1 MNDYDSLSSLP
12 GAGPGSGL
20 PSTPQHRNVSNLVI
34 PAGGIDADIGDTLS
48 VRSWGSRGGKSYTSR
63 KSREGS
69 SHTRQ
74 EFGSIVRHVILK
86 AVLSQICSA
95 IERVNSGAPT
105 CMATTH
111 LIAVGTQGGFV
122 LVFDS
127 CQVFVPNSF
136 PRFKLCR
143 FKVIKW
149 FLGGLDLGS
158 NYGAVSS
165 LAFNSDS
172 TR

>member
-1 MNDYDSLSSLP
+1 
-12 GAGPGSGL
+12 
-20 PSTPQHRNVSNLVI
+20 
-34 PAGGIDADIGDTLS
+34 
-48 VRSWGSRGGKSYTSR
+48 
-63 KSREGS
+63 
-69 SHTRQ
+69 
-74 EFGSIVRHVILK
+74 
-86 AVLSQICSA
+86 
-95 IERVNSGAPT
+95 
-105 CMATTH
+105 MATTH

-127 CQVFVPNSF
+127 CQVLDPNF
-136 PRFKLCR
+136 ILILNFW

>member
-1 MNDYDSLSSLP
+1 
-12 GAGPGSGL
+12 
-20 PSTPQHRNVSNLVI
+20 
-34 PAGGIDADIGDTLS
+34 
-48 VRSWGSRGGKSYTSR
+48 
-63 KSREGS
+63 
-69 SHTRQ
+69 
-74 EFGSIVRHVILK
+74 
-86 AVLSQICSA
+86 
-95 IERVNSGAPT
+95 
-105 CMATTH
+105 MATTH

-127 CQVFVPNSF
+127 CQVLVPHSILSSN
-136 PRFKLCR
+136 LC

-172 TR
+172 TRLKKMEKVGLPPIALCRLLAGFARGQLVEWDITTGKVYSCYEQAS

>member
-1 MNDYDSLSSLP
+1 
-12 GAGPGSGL
+12 
-20 PSTPQHRNVSNLVI
+20 
-34 PAGGIDADIGDTLS
+34 
-48 VRSWGSRGGKSYTSR
+48 
-63 KSREGS
+63 
-69 SHTRQ
+69 
-74 EFGSIVRHVILK
+74 
-86 AVLSQICSA
+86 
-95 IERVNSGAPT
+95 
-105 CMATTH
+105 MATTH

-127 CQVFVPNSF
+127 CQVVF
-136 PRFKLCR
+136 PILILSSNVC

-172 TR
+172 TRLKRVKEKSVSGVNCKNVKEMGVKWEKNQDWYQLLCSGY

>member
-1 MNDYDSLSSLP
+1 
-12 GAGPGSGL
+12 
-20 PSTPQHRNVSNLVI
+20 
-34 PAGGIDADIGDTLS
+34 
-48 VRSWGSRGGKSYTSR
+48 
-63 KSREGS
+63 
-69 SHTRQ
+69 
-74 EFGSIVRHVILK
+74 
-86 AVLSQICSA
+86 
-95 IERVNSGAPT
+95 
-105 CMATTH
+105 MATTH

-127 CQVFVPNSF
+127 CQVLVPHSILSSN
-136 PRFKLCR
+136 LC

-172 TR
+172 TRLKKMEKVGLPPIALCRLLAGFARGQLVEWDITTGKVYSQPLYGPPPYKAIEILQFNPCYSCYAIWQTFTHRALAFSPPGTQTHLF

>member
-1 MNDYDSLSSLP
+1 
-12 GAGPGSGL
+12 
-20 PSTPQHRNVSNLVI
+20 
-34 PAGGIDADIGDTLS
+34 
-48 VRSWGSRGGKSYTSR
+48 
-63 KSREGS
+63 
-69 SHTRQ
+69 
-74 EFGSIVRHVILK
+74 
-86 AVLSQICSA
+86 
-95 IERVNSGAPT
+95 
-105 CMATTH
+105 MATTH

-127 CQVFVPNSF
+127 CQVLVPNSG
-136 PRFKLCR
+136 PRSYFC

-172 TR
+172 TRLKRMKVKKVGVKNETVGRE

>member
-1 MNDYDSLSSLP
+1 M
-12 GAGPGSGL
+12 
-20 PSTPQHRNVSNLVI
+20 
-34 PAGGIDADIGDTLS
+34 
-48 VRSWGSRGGKSYTSR
+48 
-63 KSREGS
+63 
-69 SHTRQ
+69 
-74 EFGSIVRHVILK
+74 ILK
-86 AVLSQICSA
+86 AVSSQICSA

-127 CQVFVPNSF
+127 CQVLDPNF
-136 PRFKLCR
+136 ILILNFW